1 MKRWL
6 IAVSLIV
13 IVVIAVVGGAW
24 LAPWLVNNPG
34 YVLIEI
40 GPWRVQMSG
49 LVLAAAVLL
58 IWLIASLLVGF
69 FQMPGRAMRKMK
81 QARQRK
87 HLNQGLLALSEGDWA
102 GAERALARAMR
113 GQSSTAGYLAAAR
126 AAQGQSAI
134 ERRDEYLA
142 LADRRFGKEHFVT
155 ALARARLLMGEG
167 RPEQAIGLL
176 EELHLKKSR
185 HEGVLKLLLQ
195 AYQQCDRWHEVRLLI
210 PATQK
215 AGIVDAQRAQELMQL
230 AIARELQAAAD
241 LQTLMQVLKGLP
253 RNLRH
258 EAEVIAAFARRAL
271 ELDRADAAESEL
283 RRAIESGFDPQ
294 LLALY
299 AQADPADRAMRIEN
313 AKRWLQQQSEQQPEP
328 PSDSSALHLT
338 LGQLYMAE
346 RNNDKAREHLEIA
359 VRKSPDPAAYA
370 ALAQVLDR
378 AGLLEAATQCYRNA
392 LRMEQGR
399 APDPLPP
406 PSSPDQAGDEAGS
419 R

>member
-6 IAVSLIV
+6 IAVVLILA
-13 IVVIAVVGGAW
+13 VVLAVVGGAW

-40 GPWRVQMSG
+40 GPWRMQMSV
-49 LVLAAAVLL
+49 LVLAALVLL
-58 IWLIASLLVGF
+58 IWLATSLLVGF
-69 FQMPGRAMRKMK
+69 FRMPGRAMKKMK
-81 QARQRK
+81 HARHRK

-113 GQSSTAGYLAAAR
+113 GESSTAGYLAAAR
-126 AAQGQSAI
+126 AAQGQAAL

-142 LADRRFGKEHFVT
+142 LADRRFGKQHFVT

-167 RPEQAIGLL
+167 RPEEAIVLL
-176 EELHLKKSR
+176 EQLHLKKSR
-185 HEGVLKLLLQ
+185 HQGVLRLLLQ

-215 AGIVDAQRAQELMQL
+215 AGIVDAERAQELMQL

-241 LQTLMQVLKGLP
+241 VEVLTDVRKGLP
-253 RNLRH
+253 RELRYQT
-258 EAEVIAAFARRAL
+258 EVVAAFARRAL
-271 ELDRADAAESEL
+271 ELDHADTAEPEL
-283 RRAIESGFDPQ
+283 RRAIEQGFDAQ

-299 AQADPADRAMRIEN
+299 AQADAGNRTMRIEN
-313 AKRWLQQQSEQQPEP
+313 VRRWLNQQ
-328 PSDSSALHLT
+328 SDSSALHLT

-406 PSSPDQAGDEAGS
+406 PDSVDQDDAGS